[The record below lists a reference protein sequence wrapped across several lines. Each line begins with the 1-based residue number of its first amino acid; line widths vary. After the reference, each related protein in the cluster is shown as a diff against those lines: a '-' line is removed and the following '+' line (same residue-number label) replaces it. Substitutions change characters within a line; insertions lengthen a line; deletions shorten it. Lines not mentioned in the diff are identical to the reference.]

1 MAIYTPRGLKVRIS
15 IPYAFGLMA
24 RLYPKVSPFRIL
36 KTTEGIEILPGMLA
50 FGAGIIAF
58 VNHMPPIQI
67 GFIVAG
73 AQLYGVMINFLE
85 VYTIHGLIIPG
96 LIPMS
101 TLCSY
106 LSGWGLFWILSS
118 IIGFIFVGWQGVLAF
133 FVGKIAVMAISQILD
148 FWQASRYNKMVGYP
162 LTSSEVNFFNA
173 YRLHASRLGI
183 STDIGLKDEEMSEDY
198 WGPVFENFALKWPE
212 VVSRFTTS

>member
-1 MAIYTPRGLKVRIS
+1 MAIYTPRGLKVRIA

-36 KTTEGIEILPGMLA
+36 KTTEGIESLPGMLA

-58 VNHMPPIQI
+58 VSRMPPLQI
-67 GFIVAG
+67 GLTVGG
-73 AQLYGVMINFLE
+73 AQLSGVLINLFGF
-85 VYTIHGLIIPG
+85 YIIPG
-96 LIPMS
+96 LIPLS

-106 LSGWGLFWILSS
+106 ISGWGIFLIVASVV
-118 IIGFIFVGWQGVLAF
+118 GFIFAGWQGVLAF
-133 FVGKIAVMAISQILD
+133 FIGKVIVMAISQVLD
-148 FWQASRYNKMVGYP
+148 FCQARRSYKLIGYP
-162 LTSSEVNFFNA
+162 FTSSEVHFFNA
-173 YRLHASRLGI
+173 YLLHASRLGI
-183 STDIGLKDEEMSEDY
+183 TTDIDLKDEEMSEDH